1 MRGIRRGGRVRDEQ
15 HPSSSLVMPLP
26 IARAKPHSADAM
38 SQVPGPDPEDVERW
52 AALAAR
58 DARADGRFVYAVRT
72 TGVYCRPSCA
82 SRAARPENV
91 TFHGTCAEAEAAGFR
106 PCRRCRPDEPGLA
119 GRRADSVARACR
131 LIEAAE
137 TMPSLAELARA
148 AGLSAY
154 HFHRV
159 FKAAT
164 GVTPKAY
171 AAAHRAAVLA
181 ARLPGAA
188 SVTEALY
195 EVGYGAASRFYEEGA
210 PRLGMAPAAYRMGG
224 AGLRI
229 RFGIGDCSL
238 GAILVAATDQGVCA
252 ILLGDTPDA
261 LVRDMQDRFPAAAI
275 EGGDPTFET
284 WMAQVI
290 GLVEAPGG
298 GLDLPLDIRGTAFQ
312 QRVWEALRRIPV
324 GSTASYAE
332 IARAIGLPAAT
343 RAVAQACG
351 ANPIAVAIPC
361 HRVVR
366 SDGALSGYR
375 WGVARKRDLL
385 AREAER

>member
-1 MRGIRRGGRVRDEQ
+1 
-15 HPSSSLVMPLP
+15 MPLLN
-26 IARAKPHSADAM
+26 ARAKPHNAAAM
-38 SQVPGPDPEDVERW
+38 SFVPRPDSSDAERW
-52 AALAAR
+52 AALSAR

-91 TFHGTCAEAEAAGFR
+91 SFHATCAEAEAAGFR
-106 PCRRCRPDEPGLA
+106 PCRRCRPDEPGLDQ
-119 GRRADSVARACR
+119 RRAEAVARACR
-131 LIEAAE
+131 RIEAAE
-137 TMPSLAELARA
+137 TLPSLAELAGA

-171 AAAHRAAVLA
+171 AAAHRASVLA

-195 EVGYGAASRFYEEGA
+195 EAGYGAASRFYAGGA
-210 PRLGMAPAAYRMGG
+210 PRLGMAPAAYRKGG
-224 AGLRI
+224 TGFRI
-229 RFGIGDCSL
+229 RFGIGACSL
-238 GAILVAATDQGVCA
+238 GAILVAATDRGVCA
-252 ILLGDTPDA
+252 ILLGDAPDA
-261 LVRDMQDRFPAAAI
+261 LVRDLEDRFPGATI
-275 EGGDPTFET
+275 EGGDPTFER
-284 WMAQVI
+284 WMAQII
-290 GLVEAPGG
+290 GLVEAPDA

-312 QRVWEALRRIPV
+312 QRVWEALRKIPV

-351 ANPIAVAIPC
+351 ANPLAVAIPC

-375 WGVARKRDLL
+375 WGIARKRVLL
-385 AREAER
+385 DREAEV